1 MSDDPRVPAGSYT
14 SLIQDLAAQ
23 PDVGHTLQSVIDLAV
38 ETIPACDWAGV
49 TVRRGKK
56 LMTPAA
62 TGAVVTEVDQLQYDL
77 AEGPCID
84 AVWAEDT
91 YRIDDM
97 ATESRWPAWAPGA
110 ERLGIGSSLSVRLA
124 TSDDTIG
131 GLNLYARATAAFDD
145 DDVQVAHEY
154 ARHAAAA
161 LAVAHEVTTLR
172 TALQTRHSIGV
183 AQGILRARH
192 RLTLDQTFTLLV
204 RVSRENNLRL
214 TEVADLVIESNGL
227 PERFTAR

>member
-1 MSDDPRVPAGSYT
+1 MV
-14 SLIQDLAAQ
+14 DLAI
-23 PDVGHTLQSVIDLAV
+23 T
-38 ETIPACDWAGV
+38 TILACDWAGV

-62 TGAVVTEVDQLQYDL
+62 TGTVVNEADQLQYDL

-84 AVWAEDT
+84 TVWAEDT

-97 ATESRWPAWAPGA
+97 ATDSRWPVWAPA
-110 ERLGIGSSLSVRLA
+110 ANRLGIGSSLSVRLA
-124 TSDDTIG
+124 TPGDTIG
-131 GLNLYARATAAFDD
+131 GLNLYAGATAAFDD
-145 DDVQVAHEY
+145 DDVQMAHEY

-161 LAVAHEVTTLR
+161 LAVAQEVTTLR

-183 AQGILRARH
+183 AQGILKARH
-192 RLTLDQTFTLLV
+192 RLTLDQTFTVLV
-204 RVSRENNLRL
+204 RVSRDNNLRL

-227 PERFTAR
+227 PDRFTAR